1 MNLGIFII
9 GSLTFAL
16 AFIFFKI
23 SAYRKTKN
31 EESSW
36 LKLISVF
43 IVDYLV
49 LVMGILSSGIIF
61 VSIFNIAHG

>member
-1 MNLGIFII
+1 LNLGIFII

-23 SAYRKTKN
+23 SAYGKTKN

-49 LVMGILSSGIIF
+49 LVMGVLSSGIIF
-61 VSIFNIAHG
+61 VSIFNMAHG

>member
-9 GSLTFAL
+9 GSLTFVL

-23 SAYRKTKN
+23 SAYGKTEN

-43 IVDYLV
+43 VVDYLV
-49 LVMGILSSGIIF
+49 LVMGVLLSGIIF
-61 VSIFNIAHG
+61 VSIFNMAHG